1 MAKCLFVFFSLQI
14 TYYLTA
20 NMKNR
25 ENLKLNI
32 CIISAFFAL
41 MLTAFAS
48 FSYAA
53 SVPDASGQIDSS
65 DGAILRQSASTSS
78 GKLTV
83 LSDNTNIV
91 IHKEVFVSKTSTSKE
106 NKWFYITAS
115 GKNGY
120 VRSDLVDNIK
130 YGSVSGKTT
139 ESVNYRYG
147 PGTEMKK
154 KSSFS
159 KNTNITVVMSSEPVY
174 STRGTSATWYKI
186 KVGSDYYYLCSSK
199 AKLTDSSSQ
208 ASGGSSSGSSAASA
222 PSSANNSGSS
232 GITASAQ
239 VNSSVGAILRQSTS
253 TDSGNLGVI
262 ADNTNIVIQKE
273 IFTSKTSTSKEN
285 KWYYVTADGR
295 SGYLRS
301 DLVDNIKYGSVSG
314 KTTESVNYRYGPGTE
329 MKKKS
334 SFSKN
339 SNVTIVMSS
348 EPVYSTRGTSATWY
362 KIKMGSDYYYLCSS
376 KVKLTGSFTPA
387 AGGTSSG
394 SSAPAA
400 PSAAST
406 AGSANITA
414 FAQINSSGGAILRQ
428 STSTGS
434 GNLGVLADDTN
445 IVIQKE
451 VFTSKTSTSKENKW
465 YYVTADGRSG
475 YIRSDLVDNIKYG
488 SASGKTT
495 ESVNYRY
502 GPGTE
507 MKKKSSYSKNT
518 NVTVVLQAEP
528 VYATRGTSSTWY
540 KIKIGSDYYYMCSSK
555 VKLTGTFTPAAGT
568 PASASSASGSTD
580 AQFIKS
586 LSSAGFPDSYKKGLT
601 ELHKAHPNWVFV
613 AYRTNVA
620 WNTALSK
627 QTSGGTS
634 LVSGSFPASYRDG
647 TKQYEKGWYKANSK
661 VVAYYMDPRNFLN
674 ENSIYM
680 FEDLSYK
687 PKYQTASVVGAIL
700 SPTRLPANGFTAG
713 IFVKAGEKSNV
724 SPVFLASRAR
734 QETGNGSD
742 AITGTKVL
750 GTKVYNAF
758 NIGAFGGTNPLYN
771 GLLYA
776 YAKGWTT
783 PEKAVE
789 GGAQELAKN
798 YINNG
803 QYTGYYQR
811 FNVRNGAAKVGTHQ
825 YMTNI
830 MAPYSEASST
840 KASYTKYGILN
851 QPLVFEIPIY
861 EGMPASTKLP

>member
-1 MAKCLFVFFSLQI
+1 
-14 TYYLTA
+14 
-20 NMKNR
+20 MKNTK
-25 ENLKLNI
+25 NIKLNI
-32 CIISAFFAL
+32 CMIALFFIML
-41 MLTAFAS
+41 MILFAS
-48 FSYAA
+48 SSYAA
-53 SVPDASGQIDSS
+53 SVPDASAQIDSS
-65 DGAILRQSASTSS
+65 DGAILRKSASTGSANL
-78 GKLTV
+78 GV
-83 LSDNTNIV
+83 MSDNTNIV

-106 NKWFYITAS
+106 NKWYYITAG

-139 ESVNYRYG
+139 ETVNYRYG

-159 KNTNITVVMSSEPVY
+159 KNTNVTVVLQSEPVYSTRGTSSTWYKIKVGSDYYYLCSSKAQLTGASSPSTGSSSTAPAKADNSGGKGITASAQINSSGGAILRKSASTDSGNLGVLPDNTSIVIQKEVFTSRTSTSKEYKWYYVTADGKNGYIRSDLVDNIKYGSVSGKTTEKVNYRYGPGTEMTKKSSFSRNTNVTVVLPAEPVY

-199 AKLTDSSSQ
+199 VKLTGSFTP
-208 ASGGSSSGSSAASA
+208 ASGGDTASGSSASATQSQTSNTANTGTVAYAQINSSGGATLRKSASA
-222 PSSANNSGSS
+222 
-232 GITASAQ
+232 
-239 VNSSVGAILRQSTS
+239 
-253 TDSGNLGVI
+253 DSGNLGSLS
-262 ADNTNIVIQKE
+262 DNTQIVIHKE
-273 IFTSKTSTSKEN
+273 VFTSRTSTSKEY
-285 KWYYVTADGR
+285 KWYYVTADGKN
-295 SGYLRS
+295 GYIRS
-301 DLVDNIKYGSVSG
+301 DLVDSIKYGSASG
-314 KTTESVNYRYGPGTE
+314 KTTETVNYRYGPGTE

-334 SFSKN
+334 SFSRN
-339 SNVTIVMSS
+339 ANVTVVLQA

-376 KVKLTGSFTPA
+376 KVKLTSSFTPPSGSA
-387 AGGTSSG
+387 ASG
-394 SSAPAA
+394 SSASSAQS
-400 PSAAST
+400 SAA
-406 AGSANITA
+406 
-414 FAQINSSGGAILRQ
+414 
-428 STSTGS
+428 
-434 GNLGVLADDTN
+434 
-445 IVIQKE
+445 
-451 VFTSKTSTSKENKW
+451 
-465 YYVTADGRSG
+465 
-475 YIRSDLVDNIKYG
+475 
-488 SASGKTT
+488 
-495 ESVNYRY
+495 
-502 GPGTE
+502 
-507 MKKKSSYSKNT
+507 
-518 NVTVVLQAEP
+518 
-528 VYATRGTSSTWY
+528 
-540 KIKIGSDYYYMCSSK
+540 
-555 VKLTGTFTPAAGT
+555 AA
-568 PASASSASGSTD
+568 D

-586 LSSAGFPDSYKKGLT
+586 LDNAGFPDSYKKSLT
-601 ELHKAHPNWVFV
+601 KLHKAHPNWVFV
-613 AYRTNVA
+613 GYKTNIA
-620 WNTALSK
+620 WSTALSK

-634 LVSGSFPASYRDG
+634 LVSGAFSSSYRDG
-647 TKQYEKGWYKANSK
+647 SKQYEKGWYKASSK

-700 SPTRLPANGFTAG
+700 SPTRLPANGFTAS
-713 IFVKAGEKSNV
+713 IFVKAGEKANV

-742 AITGTKVL
+742 AITGTTVL

-776 YAKGWTT
+776 RAKGWTT
-783 PEKAVE
+783 PAKAVE

-811 FNVRNGAAKVGTHQ
+811 FNVRNGASRVGTHQ

-840 KASYTKYGILN
+840 KTSYAKYGILN